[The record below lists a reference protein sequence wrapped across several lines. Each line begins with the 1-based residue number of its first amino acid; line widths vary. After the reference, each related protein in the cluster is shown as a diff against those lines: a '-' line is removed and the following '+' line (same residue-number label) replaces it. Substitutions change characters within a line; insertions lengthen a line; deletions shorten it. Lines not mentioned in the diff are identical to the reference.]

1 MMSNA
6 QPSGTKPARLERYVL
21 ILAITWTI
29 VMAGL
34 LAWNVRQAD
43 DIAQDIARH
52 KAQLYLNVAVL
63 LAREQQTLAVEVPS
77 LGLLWLLGLAAI
89 GLAARSLLHHA
100 RERDRAEAELSQHR
114 THLEEMVQE
123 RTIRLTHINEQL
135 QVEIAERKRAEEEQR
150 ALRQALGQR
159 VKELD
164 CLYSIAALIEKA
176 HILKEVLQGVADLMP
191 SGWQYPEIAC
201 ARIVLRDQ
209 ELKTENYRETAWRQ
223 SGDIVVRG
231 EQVGT
236 LDVCYLEEM
245 PARDEGPFLKEERK
259 LLAAIAE
266 RLGRVA
272 ERIWAEAALEERIR
286 FETLLADLSATLVKL
301 PAGEV
306 DRAIQQGLQHIV
318 ELLDVDRAA
327 LSEFS
332 ESQTE
337 LHSILSYTRPGLP
350 AVPARLTSEKLPWYF
365 EKLRRG
371 EMVVA
376 GRLDDMPADA
386 TRDKQSALE
395 MGVKSNLTIPL
406 TIGGVNLGMISLG
419 SFRHERA
426 WPRDLIPRLKL
437 IGEIFASAYAR
448 KRAEETLHQ
457 QNEYL
462 AALQETTLDL
472 ISRLNLDNLLENIV
486 KRAGQLLGTAH
497 CYLDLI
503 EPGTSRLKPKVGRG
517 ALRQSLEFEVQPGEG
532 VAGMVWQTG
541 RPFVIDDYDAWPDRI
556 QSYSH
561 NTLRTVIG
569 VPLLSDSQVMGVL
582 GLAYDWTTNR
592 AFGQQ
597 SIELLEQ
604 FARLAVIAI
613 ENARLF
619 EQTQQDAQTKA
630 ELLKEVNHRVKNS
643 LVAILGLLLAEKRY
657 TPAKGRSFVE
667 PAIDG
672 LSHRIEG
679 LLEVHQML
687 SESEWAP
694 MRLSDLATRIVHA
707 VLNAVPPGRHVVVD
721 ISPSPIDVSPRQ
733 ASNLALVINEL
744 ATNTV
749 KYALERRETAR
760 IAIRA
765 AMEGDMICIEYRDDG
780 PGYPQEML
788 RLERYNVGLY
798 LLQTLVTHSLRGT
811 LTLANDGGAVAIMHI
826 KVEEKE
832 RT

>member
-123 RTIRLTHINEQL
+123 RTIKLTHINEQL

>member
-1 MMSNA
+1 MSDA
-6 QPSGTKPARLERYVL
+6 QPSGTKPARLECYIL
-21 ILAITWTI
+21 TLAITWTTI
-29 VMAGL
+29 MVGL
-34 LAWNVRQAD
+34 LTWNIRQAD
-43 DIAQDIARH
+43 EIAQDIARS
-52 KAQLYLNVAVL
+52 KAQLYVNVTAL
-63 LAREQQTLAVEVPS
+63 LVKEQQTMAVEIPS
-77 LGLLWLLGLAAI
+77 LGLLWVLGLAGI
-89 GLAARSLLHHA
+89 GLGARSLLHHA
-100 RERDRAEAELSQHR
+100 RERNRAEEELSRYR
-114 THLEEMVQE
+114 THLEEVVQE
-123 RTIRLTHINEQL
+123 RTSDLTHINEQL

-150 ALRQALGQR
+150 ALRQVLGER

-164 CLYSIAALIEKA
+164 CLYSIAALIEEA
-176 HILKEVLQGVADLMP
+176 STLEEVLQGVAGLTP

-201 ARIVLRDQ
+201 ARIVLRGQ
-209 ELKTENYRETAWRQ
+209 EYKTENYQQTTWRQ
-223 SGDIVVRG
+223 SGDIAARG
-231 EQVGT
+231 ERVGS
-236 LDVCYLEEM
+236 LDVCYLEER
-245 PARDEGPFLKEERK
+245 PAGDEGPFLKEERK

-266 RLGRVA
+266 RLGRTA
-272 ERIWAEAALEERIR
+272 ERMWVEAALEERMR
-286 FETLLADLSATLVKL
+286 FETLLSDLSATLVNL
-301 PAGEV
+301 PASEV
-306 DRAIQQGLQHIV
+306 DQAIRQGLRRIV
-318 ELLDVDRAA
+318 ELLDVDRGA

-350 AVPARLTSEKLPWYF
+350 AVPARLTSEELPWYF

-376 GRLDDMPADA
+376 ERLDGLPADA
-386 TRDKQSALE
+386 THDKESALE

-406 TIGGVNLGMISLG
+406 TIGGVNLGMISFG

-426 WPRDLIPRLKL
+426 WPPDLIPRLKL
-437 IGEIFASAYAR
+437 IGEIFANAYAR
-448 KRAEETLHQ
+448 KRAEEALHL

-486 KRAGQLLGTAH
+486 TRAGQLLGTPH

-517 ALRQSLEFEVQPGEG
+517 ALSQSLQFEVQPGEG
-532 VAGMVWQTG
+532 VAGTVWQTG
-541 RPFVIDDYDAWPDRI
+541 RPLVIDDYDAWSGRI
-556 QSYSH
+556 QGYSY
-561 NTLRTVIG
+561 NTLRTVMG
-569 VPLLSDSQVMGVL
+569 VPLLSNSQVIGVL
-582 GLAYDWTTNR
+582 GLAYDWTTDR
-592 AFGQQ
+592 VFGQQ
-597 SIELLEQ
+597 SIELLDQ

-630 ELLKEVNHRVKNS
+630 ELLKEVNHRVKNN

-657 TPAKGRSFVE
+657 TPANGRFYVE

-687 SESEWAP
+687 SESKWAP
-694 MRLSDLATRIVHA
+694 MCLSDLATRIVHA
-707 VLNAVPPGRHVVVD
+707 VLNTVPPGQHVVVD
-721 ISPSPIDVSPRQ
+721 ISPSPIEVSPRQ
-733 ASNLALVINEL
+733 ANNLALVINEL

-749 KYALERRETAR
+749 KYALARRETAR

-765 AMEGDMICIEYRDDG
+765 AVEGDMIYLEYRDDG
-780 PGYPQEML
+780 PGYPEEML

-798 LLQTLVTHSLRGT
+798 LLQTLVKHSLHGT
-811 LTLANDGGAVAIMHI
+811 LTLANDGGAVAIMRI

>member
-1 MMSNA
+1 MSDS
-6 QPSGTKPARLERYVL
+6 QPSRTKPAQLERYIL
-21 ILAITWTI
+21 TLAITWTI

-34 LAWNVRQAD
+34 LAWNIRQAGE
-43 DIAQDIARH
+43 IAQNIARS
-52 KAQLYLNVAVL
+52 KAQLAVNVTDL
-63 LAREQQTLAVEVPS
+63 LASEQQTMAVEVPA
-77 LGLLWLLGLAAI
+77 LGLLWVLGLAAI
-89 GLAARSLLHHA
+89 GLGARSLLHNA
-100 RERDRAEAELSQHR
+100 RERDRAEAELSKHR

-123 RTIRLTHINEQL
+123 RTGELTHINEQL
-135 QVEIAERKRAEEEQR
+135 EVEIAERKRAEEEQR
-150 ALRQALGQR
+150 ALRQALGER

-176 HILKEVLQGVADLMP
+176 NTLEEVLQGAADLMP

-209 ELKTENYRETAWRQ
+209 EFRTENYRETPWRQ
-223 SGDIVVRG
+223 SGDIVVQG
-231 EQVGT
+231 ERVGT
-236 LDVCYLEEM
+236 LDVFYLEER
-245 PARDEGPFLKEERK
+245 PAHDKGPFLKEERQ

-272 ERIWAEAALEERIR
+272 ERMWAEAVLEERIR
-286 FETLLADLSATLVKL
+286 FETLLADLSATLVNL
-301 PAGEV
+301 PTAEV
-306 DRAIQQGLQHIV
+306 DRAIQQGLRRIV
-318 ELLDVDRAA
+318 ELLDVDRGA

-365 EKLRRG
+365 ERLRRG

-376 GRLDDMPADA
+376 ERLDDLPAEA
-386 TRDKQSALE
+386 TRDRESALE
-395 MGVKSNLTIPL
+395 MGIKSNLTIPL

-419 SFRHERA
+419 SFRHEHA
-426 WPRDLIPRLKL
+426 WSRDLIPRLKL
-437 IGEIFASAYAR
+437 IGEIFANAYAR
-448 KRAEETLHQ
+448 KRAEEALHR

-472 ISRLNLDNLLENIV
+472 ISRLDLDNLLENIV
-486 KRAGQLLGTAH
+486 KRAGQLLGTPH

-517 ALRQSLEFEVQPGEG
+517 ALSQSLQFEVQPGEG
-532 VAGMVWQTG
+532 VAGTVWQTG
-541 RPFVIDDYDAWPDRI
+541 RPLVIDDYDAWPDRI
-556 QSYSH
+556 PGYRR

-569 VPLLSDSQVMGVL
+569 VPLLSRSQVIGVL

-619 EQTQQDAQTKA
+619 EQAQQDAQTRA
-630 ELLKEVNHRVKNS
+630 ELLKEVNHRVKNN

-657 TPAKGRSFVE
+657 TPAKGRFFVE

-694 MRLSDLATRIVHA
+694 MRLSDLATRVVHA
-707 VLNAVPPGRHVVVD
+707 ILNAVPPGRHVVVD
-721 ISPSPIDVSPRQ
+721 ISPSPIEVSPRQ

-749 KYALERRETAR
+749 KYALAERETAR
-760 IAIRA
+760 IVIRA
-765 AMEGDMICIEYRDDG
+765 AVEGDMICLEYRDDG
-780 PGYPQEML
+780 PGYPEEML

-798 LLQTLVTHSLRGT
+798 LLQTLVTHTLRGT
-811 LTLANDGGAVAIMHI
+811 LRLANDGGAVAIMHI
-826 KVEEKE
+826 KAEEKE

>member
-1 MMSNA
+1 MSGA
-6 QPSGTKPARLERYVL
+6 QPSRTKPAWLERFVVA
-21 ILAITWTI
+21 LAIMWTI

-34 LAWNVRQAD
+34 LVWNIRQAD
-43 DIAQDIARH
+43 EIAQDIARS
-52 KAQLYLNVAVL
+52 KAQLHLDVSAL
-63 LAREQQTLAVEVPS
+63 LVKEGRTMAIEVPS
-77 LGLLWLLGLAAI
+77 LGLLWVLGLAGI
-89 GLAARSLLHHA
+89 GLGARSLLHHT
-100 RERDRAEAELSQHR
+100 RERDRAEEELSKHR
-114 THLEEMVQE
+114 DHLEEMVQE
-123 RTIRLTHINEQL
+123 RTIKLTRINEQL
-135 QVEIAERKRAEEEQR
+135 QMEIAERKRAEEEQR
-150 ALRQALGQR
+150 ALRQVLGER

-176 HILKEVLQGVADLMP
+176 DTLEEVFQGVVDLMP

-201 ARIVLRDQ
+201 ARTALGDREFRTKNFQ
-209 ELKTENYRETAWRQ
+209 ETSWRQ
-223 SGDIVVRG
+223 SGDIVARG
-231 EQVGT
+231 ERVGT
-236 LDVCYLEEM
+236 LDVCYMEER
-245 PARDEGPFLKEERK
+245 PAGDEGPFLKEERK
-259 LLAAIAE
+259 LLGAIAE
-266 RLGRVA
+266 RLGRTA
-272 ERIWAEAALEERIR
+272 ERMWAEEALEERMR
-286 FETLLADLSATLVKL
+286 FETLLSDLSATLVNL
-301 PAGEV
+301 PSGEV
-306 DRAIQQGLQHIV
+306 DQAIQQGLQRIV
-318 ELLDVDRAA
+318 ELLDVDRGV
-327 LSEFS
+327 LFEVSR
-332 ESQTE
+332 SQTE
-337 LHSILSYTRPGLP
+337 PYAIHSYTRPGLP
-350 AVPARLTSEKLPWYF
+350 LAPRLMTSEEFPWHI

-376 GRLDDMPADA
+376 ERLDGLPAEA
-386 TRDKQSALE
+386 AHDKESALK
-395 MGVKSNLTIPL
+395 MGLKSNLTIPL
-406 TIGGVNLGMISLG
+406 TIGGVNLGMISLS
-419 SFRHERA
+419 SFRHECA

-437 IGEIFASAYAR
+437 IGEIFANAYAR
-448 KRAEETLHQ
+448 KRAEEALHQ

-486 KRAGQLLGTAH
+486 KRAGQLLGTPH

-503 EPGTSRLKPKVGRG
+503 EPGTTRLRPKVGRG
-517 ALRQSLEFEVQPGEG
+517 ALRQSLQFEVKPGEG
-532 VAGMVWQTG
+532 VAGIVWQTG
-541 RPFVIDDYDAWPDRI
+541 RPMVIDDYDAWPDRI
-556 QSYSH
+556 QGYSH

-569 VPLLSDSQVMGVL
+569 VPLLSGSRVMGVL
-582 GLAYDWTTNR
+582 GLAYDWTMNR

-630 ELLKEVNHRVKNS
+630 ELLREVNHRVKNN

-657 TPAKGRSFVE
+657 TPAEGRCFVE
-667 PAIDG
+667 AAIDS

-707 VLNAVPPGRHVVVD
+707 ALNAAPPGRHVVVD
-721 ISPSPIDVSPRQ
+721 VSPSPIEVSPRQ

-749 KYALERRETAR
+749 KYALAGRETAR

-765 AMEGDMICIEYRDDG
+765 AVEGDMIRLEYRDDG
-780 PGYPQEML
+780 PGYPEETL
-788 RLERYNVGLY
+788 RLECHDVGMY
-798 LLQTLVTHSLRGT
+798 LLQTLVTQTLRGT
-811 LTLANDGGAVAIMHI
+811 LTLANDGGAVAILHVKI
-826 KVEEKE
+826 EEKE